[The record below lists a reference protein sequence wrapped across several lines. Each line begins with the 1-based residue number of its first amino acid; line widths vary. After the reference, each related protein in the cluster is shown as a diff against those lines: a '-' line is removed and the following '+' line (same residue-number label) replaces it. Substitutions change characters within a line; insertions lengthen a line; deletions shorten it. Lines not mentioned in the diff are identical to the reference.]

1 MFYLVLKVL
10 HNKSVNAIVSS
21 CIYKLF
27 QNSNYEIGDF
37 FMMKVL
43 HKIMPLSFNAQLSQM
58 FGLQLQYLHLLTIH
72 LINFLFNARC
82 TLYMDLNNLVFLQ
95 IKFKNFICRYL
106 YIHSFPMQMGYIHGT

>member
-21 CIYKLF
+21 CMYKLF

-43 HKIMPLSFNAQLSQM
+43 HKIMPLSFNAQLSQNVWT
-58 FGLQLQYLHLLTIH
+58 TIA
-72 LINFLFNARC
+72 ISS
-82 TLYMDLNNLVFLQ
+82 
-95 IKFKNFICRYL
+95 FISNTSNQFSVQCKM
-106 YIHSFPMQMGYIHGT
+106 YIIYGS